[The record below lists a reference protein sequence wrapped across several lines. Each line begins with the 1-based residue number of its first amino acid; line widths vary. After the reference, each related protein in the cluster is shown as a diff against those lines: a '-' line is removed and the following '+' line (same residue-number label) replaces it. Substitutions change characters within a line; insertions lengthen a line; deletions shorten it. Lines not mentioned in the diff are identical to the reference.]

1 MKFLPPHILI
11 FIQIIFSSI
20 ISSQSPI
27 KVEIKKDGENWQLI
41 RDGKPYYI
49 KGAGGSVYMDQMVA
63 NGANSL
69 RTWGAERAGEILD
82 EAHKHGLT
90 VMLGLWVQHERHGF
104 DYDNKN
110 KIQKQLNDFREIVLK
125 YKDHPALL
133 LWGVG
138 NEVDLNYTNTNV
150 WDAINDIA
158 KMIHELDPN
167 HPTSTVT
174 AGLDSQEVVLINK
187 KAPHIDIYGI
197 NTYADI
203 NYVKDNIR
211 KFGWKGPY
219 MITEWGPTGH
229 WESPT
234 TEWGYSIEANSS
246 QKLKIYQER
255 YEKYIFSDQEKC
267 FGSYAFLWG
276 QKQEYTNSWYGI
288 FTSKGEP
295 TETIDAL
302 HYSWKRE
309 FPTKKAPSV
318 DSLLIDGK
326 TVNQNVYLKPGETY
340 EVSIKSFCSTCD
352 KLKYDWTVRQ
362 ESSDLKSGGDVESEP
377 DELTGV
383 IKKVNQNS
391 AKIKSPNV
399 EGAYRLFV
407 SVKGNGKVAYANFPF
422 YVLPKNSS
430 DSQKQFVKFKNQTLE
445 SFYESTEEK

>member
-422 YVLPKNSS
+422 YVLP
-430 DSQKQFVKFKNQTLE
+430 
-445 SFYESTEEK
+445 EK

>member
-110 KIQKQLNDFREIVLK
+110 KIQKQLIDFREIVLK

-229 WESPT
+229 WES
-234 TEWGYSIEANSS
+234 
-246 QKLKIYQER
+246 
-255 YEKYIFSDQEKC
+255 
-267 FGSYAFLWG
+267 
-276 QKQEYTNSWYGI
+276 
-288 FTSKGEP
+288 
-295 TETIDAL
+295 
-302 HYSWKRE
+302 
-309 FPTKKAPSV
+309 
-318 DSLLIDGK
+318 
-326 TVNQNVYLKPGETY
+326 
-340 EVSIKSFCSTCD
+340 
-352 KLKYDWTVRQ
+352 
-362 ESSDLKSGGDVESEP
+362 
-377 DELTGV
+377 
-383 IKKVNQNS
+383 
-391 AKIKSPNV
+391 
-399 EGAYRLFV
+399 
-407 SVKGNGKVAYANFPF
+407 
-422 YVLPKNSS
+422 
-430 DSQKQFVKFKNQTLE
+430 
-445 SFYESTEEK
+445 